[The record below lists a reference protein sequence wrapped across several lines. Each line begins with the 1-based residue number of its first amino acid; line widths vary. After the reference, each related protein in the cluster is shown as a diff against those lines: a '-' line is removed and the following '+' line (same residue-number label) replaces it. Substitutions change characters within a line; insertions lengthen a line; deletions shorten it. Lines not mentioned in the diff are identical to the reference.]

1 MSKVDCLCVFGYTH
15 TMEIKDI
22 EHLAHLAR
30 IDIDASEKEA
40 LLSDMKSILGYID
53 TISEVDTSAVDLTLP
68 LHRNIM
74 RDDVVTNET
83 GSNTDAILSNAPDSQ
98 DGFVKVRKIL

>member
-1 MSKVDCLCVFGYTH
+1 
-15 TMEIKDI
+15 MEIKDI

-53 TISEVDTSAVDLTLP
+53 TISEVDTSNVDLTLP
-68 LHRNIM
+68 DHRNIM
-74 RDDVVTNET
+74 RDDVVMNET
-83 GSNTDAILSNAPDSQ
+83 GTNTDAIMKNAPDSQ
-98 DGFVKVRKIL
+98 DGFVKVKKIL

>member
-1 MSKVDCLCVFGYTH
+1 
-15 TMEIKDI
+15 MEIKDI

-30 IDIDASEKEA
+30 IDIDASEREA
-40 LLSDMKSILGYID
+40 LLYEMKSILGYID

-74 RDDVVTNET
+74 REDVVTHET
-83 GSNTDAILSNAPDSQ
+83 GSHTASIMKNAPDSQ

>member
-1 MSKVDCLCVFGYTH
+1 
-15 TMEIKDI
+15 MEIKDI

-68 LHRNIM
+68 EHRNIM
-74 RDDVVTNET
+74 RDDVVTSESGT
-83 GSNTDAILSNAPDSQ
+83 HTELIMSNAPDSL
-98 DGFVKVRKIL
+98 DGFVKVKKIL

>member
-1 MSKVDCLCVFGYTH
+1 
-15 TMEIKDI
+15 MEIKDI

-53 TISEVDTSAVDLTLP
+53 TISEVDTSNIDLTLP
-68 LHRNIM
+68 AHRNSMREDTVKNESGSYANEIM
-74 RDDVVTNET
+74 N
-83 GSNTDAILSNAPDSQ
+83 NAPDSQ
-98 DGFVKVRKIL
+98 DGFVKVKKIL